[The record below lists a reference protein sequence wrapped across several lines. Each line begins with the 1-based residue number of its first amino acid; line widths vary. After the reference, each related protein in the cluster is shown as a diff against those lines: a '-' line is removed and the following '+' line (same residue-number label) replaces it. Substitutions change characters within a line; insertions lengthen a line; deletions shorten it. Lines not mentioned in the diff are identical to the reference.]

1 MAMAKNTLTNQCPV
15 DIVGHYEE
23 FIDMKSEEN
32 FEERYRGKEDY
43 YHASGIGMCSRKLYY
58 QTVMKAE
65 ITNPSN
71 SKAKRI
77 MRLGSVLHEDIQ
89 DSLIYINNI
98 YNCKDISLHKEKLI
112 HKKKVK
118 FHIEKEIIIESLKVR
133 GFYDCVAEQNDLVY
147 LLDFKTIGS
156 YPYKLKFGR
165 NPSPNSSI
173 HQELQLGTYG
183 YAVRKEFGRLDGM
196 YLYYYNKD
204 TSVLRPKPVP
214 LSYVDMAY
222 NYWVGIKQEHAQG
235 LPPIREGTSPVQT
248 WTCNYC
254 EYADLCGSP
263 FKSKSVK

>member
-1 MAMAKNTLTNQCPV
+1 
-15 DIVGHYEE
+15 
-23 FIDMKSEEN
+23 
-32 FEERYRGKEDY
+32 
-43 YHASGIGMCSRKLYY
+43 
-58 QTVMKAE
+58 
-65 ITNPSN
+65 
-71 SKAKRI
+71 

-98 YNCKDISLHKEKLI
+98 YNCKDISSQKEKLI

-118 FHIEKEIIIESLKVR
+118 FHIEKEIVIEGLKVR
-133 GFYDCVAEQNDLVY
+133 GFYDCVAEQGDRVY

-165 NPSPNSSI
+165 NPAQNNSI

-183 YAVRKEFGRLDGM
+183 YAVREEFGRLDGM

-204 TSVLRPKPVP
+204 TSVLRPQSVS
-214 LSYVDMAY
+214 LSYVDLAY
-222 NYWVGIKQEHAQG
+222 NYWFGVNQEHSQG
-235 LPPIREGTSPVQT
+235 LPPIKEGTSPTQT

-263 FKSKSVK
+263 FKSKSIK